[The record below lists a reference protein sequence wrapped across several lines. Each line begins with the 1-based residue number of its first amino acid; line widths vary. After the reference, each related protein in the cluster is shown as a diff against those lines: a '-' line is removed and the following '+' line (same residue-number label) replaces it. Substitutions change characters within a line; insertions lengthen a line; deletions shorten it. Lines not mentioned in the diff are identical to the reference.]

1 MTAAGGI
8 LNEDN
13 GQTHHAIDEHE
24 DVGGGVPNKVIAEQL
39 IVRNNEDPKI
49 GPSQGLRSEAI
60 LGPILEPIQE
70 REGSS
75 VNGSMN
81 G

>member
-24 DVGGGVPNKVIAEQL
+24 DVGGGSKQSDS
-39 IVRNNEDPKI
+39 R
-49 GPSQGLRSEAI
+49 AI
-60 LGPILEPIQE
+60 NCQE
-70 REGSS
+70 
-75 VNGSMN
+75 
-81 G
+81 